1 MNPTKLYLS
10 MPLQLPLFKINAVR
24 IAKVVNEGYCRMKW
38 RDERSTDY
46 IQTNFAENIG
56 SAIFIEILIEETF
69 R

>member
-1 MNPTKLYLS
+1 M
-10 MPLQLPLFKINAVR
+10 
-24 IAKVVNEGYCRMKW
+24 NEGCCRMEW